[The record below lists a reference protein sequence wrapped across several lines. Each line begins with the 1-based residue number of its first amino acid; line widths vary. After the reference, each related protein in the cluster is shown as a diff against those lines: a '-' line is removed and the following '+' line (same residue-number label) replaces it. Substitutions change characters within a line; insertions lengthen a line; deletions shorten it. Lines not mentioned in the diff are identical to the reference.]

1 MRGWAFG
8 QTHQRYRLENG
19 DMREVRWSIAHRV
32 ACHCPRSDKILQVAG
47 RTRDLT
53 ASTRPSEPQRLG
65 HSIFRAKGGS
75 LSDERLHRCH
85 RRRIAACPFVAGFS
99 EGSTRRRVE
108 KRCSKNVEVR
118 AHLPPY
124 SSSQV

>member
-1 MRGWAFG
+1 MRGWALV
-8 QTHQRYRLENG
+8 RLISGTTLGMATSERCTG
-19 DMREVRWSIAHRV
+19 VSRTEV

-53 ASTRPSEPQRLG
+53 APTRPSEPQRLG

-124 SSSQV
+124 SSSQA